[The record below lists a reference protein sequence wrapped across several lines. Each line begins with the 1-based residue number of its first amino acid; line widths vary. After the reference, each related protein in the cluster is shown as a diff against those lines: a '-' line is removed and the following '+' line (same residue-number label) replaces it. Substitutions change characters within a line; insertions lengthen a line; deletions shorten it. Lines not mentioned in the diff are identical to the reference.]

1 MAKVTPSCWA
11 VTAFWWKRRKLP
23 MVKLQWFIGGVSW
36 WLFGLH
42 HPVPFRKVNVY
53 QSFFD
58 AWTCDHSLC
67 ISIAFDVWSFVIIII
82 FHYPLSFIIMYHYLS
97 SLFIII
103 ICYDS
108 SSILMIYHHFHT
120 WLSFIKMNFSARRTP
135 RFIIIISLIMHHK
148 CH

>member
-1 MAKVTPSCWA
+1 MLGCDRFLVEEEKAPHGEAPVIYRRSFVVTFWTSSSS
-11 VTAFWWKRRKLP
+11 AFEKSERL
-23 MVKLQWFIGGVSW
+23 S
-36 WLFGLH
+36 
-42 HPVPFRKVNVY
+42 VY
-53 QSFFD
+53 QSCFD

-103 ICYDS
+103 IICYDS

-135 RFIIIISLIMHHK
+135 RFIIISLIMHHK